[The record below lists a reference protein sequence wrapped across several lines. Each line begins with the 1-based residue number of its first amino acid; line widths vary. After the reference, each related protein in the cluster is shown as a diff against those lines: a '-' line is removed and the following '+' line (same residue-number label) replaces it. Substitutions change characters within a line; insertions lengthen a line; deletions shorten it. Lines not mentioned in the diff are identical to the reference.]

1 MEYIV
6 FSVAGVA
13 LFAYLIAWIVF
24 SRRVRAVEQA
34 IIRTFLLKVAKVPA
48 IIEVMRPHVA
58 DESAFDSLTKLH
70 STAMIRKYETIYILL
85 EHNARIHQEFTFLMQ
100 LSMQIPVLQKNEQ
113 FLYIRDFVM
122 AYERNIKKDFSRYNQ
137 AVASWNRFVM
147 IKNLTIVGLVLP
159 GKKREFI

>member
-6 FSVAGVA
+6 FSVVGVA
-13 LFAYLIAWIVF
+13 LFTYLIAWIVF

-100 LSMQIPVLQKNEQ
+100 LSMQIPALQKNEQ

-147 IKNLTIVGLVLP
+147 IKNLTLVGLVLP